1 MTSTASLLDV
11 AEICK
16 QRLRRQILVPPPL
29 RLDVV
34 SPYPQ
39 YTQQQLNMRR
49 KIEVLQYNTLNS
61 KSKKLT
67 KAERYTQLSQG
78 ITQRRSYTNQ
88 QLDDI
93 ANGRFNCPSDS
104 LLPTLTSSC
113 DVPGPVETLQLDPNI
128 PLYNYAGVL
137 NYAFSENNSNL
148 DASTIIFFPF
158 TPPMTTLMKNES
170 GIVATLF
177 VKSSLFNN
185 LFRFQINAPVSL
197 VSPDSTVSPV
207 SQETIIYMYVYYN
220 ELLVATNNV
229 LETLSVPSPYPLNNP
244 TEAKYESD
252 RIVGTATLYGRPG
265 FIYDVRFKSPSTN
278 LVFLSGMYVSFG
290 NF

>member
-16 QRLRRQILVPPPL
+16 QRLRRQKLVPPPL

-113 DVPGPVETLQLDPNI
+113 DVPGPIETLQLDPNI

-148 DASTIIFFPF
+148 DASTILFFPF
-158 TPPMTTLMKNES
+158 TPPMTTLKGQKS
-170 GIVATLF
+170 DIVATLF

-185 LFRFQINAPVSL
+185 LFRFQINAPVTP
-197 VSPDSTVSPV
+197 VTPV
-207 SQETIIYMYVYYN
+207 STGIIIYMYVYYN
-220 ELLVATNNV
+220 ELLVATNDG
-229 LETLSVPSPYPLNNP
+229 LATLSVPSPYPLNNP

-265 FIYDVRFKSPSTN
+265 FIYDVRFASPSTG

-290 NF
+290 DF